1 MKGGGGINADDH
13 KPDDAA
19 APAAFAKPVTT
30 SREASVAAKRS
41 ERSFD
46 DERVDNHS

>member
-1 MKGGGGINADDH
+1 MKASDEGTNESE
-13 KPDDAA
+13 PEDAT

-30 SREASVAAKRS
+30 NSDASVAAMRS

-46 DERVDNHS
+46 DDNVDNHS